1 MVFSFSNTKLLIFG
15 GFYFII
21 GKVQTAS
28 DMRNSINKFSAL
40 LFLLLGG
47 ANCTN
52 NTPKQQENVII
63 TPAPHLKKEVVVQLD
78 KINNKEAKLTI
89 ANYLDEP
96 ISTNMFV
103 IYTDILVLEFQANDT
118 IREMTCVAPPMRPIN
133 IREYDTILAPNAK
146 IETLSSMAVM
156 RECEEI
162 FKITEPNIKMRASI
176 RFRYVNREEEF
187 TQHSNWIIYK
197 NEGHYNPK

>member
-1 MVFSFSNTKLLIFG
+1 MK
-15 GFYFII
+15 
-21 GKVQTAS
+21 
-28 DMRNSINKFSAL
+28 NSINKFSAL

-103 IYTDILVLEFQANDT
+103 IDTDIFVLEFQANDT

-162 FKITEPNIKMRASI
+162 FKITEPNIKMRAAI
-176 RFRYVNREEEF
+176 WFKYVNRDEKF
-187 TQHSNWIIYK
+187 IQRSNWIIYK
-197 NEGHYNPK
+197 NEGHYTPK

>member
-1 MVFSFSNTKLLIFG
+1 MK
-15 GFYFII
+15 
-21 GKVQTAS
+21 
-28 DMRNSINKFSAL
+28 NSINKFSAL

-118 IREMTCVAPPMRPIN
+118 IRDMTCVAPPMRPVN

-162 FKITEPNIKMRASI
+162 FKITEPNIKMRAAI
-176 RFRYVNREEEF
+176 RFKYVNRDEKF
-187 TQHSNWIIYK
+187 IQRSNWIIYK
-197 NEGHYNPK
+197 NEGHYNPSKNKKEYPPAGASL

>member
-1 MVFSFSNTKLLIFG
+1 MK
-15 GFYFII
+15 
-21 GKVQTAS
+21 
-28 DMRNSINKFSAL
+28 NSINKFSAL

-162 FKITEPNIKMRASI
+162 FKITEPNIKMRAAI
-176 RFRYVNREEEF
+176 WFKYVNRDEKF
-187 TQHSNWIIYK
+187 IQRSNWIIYK
-197 NEGHYNPK
+197 NEGHYNPSKNKKEYQ

>member
-1 MVFSFSNTKLLIFG
+1 MK
-15 GFYFII
+15 
-21 GKVQTAS
+21 
-28 DMRNSINKFSAL
+28 NSINKFSAL

-162 FKITEPNIKMRASI
+162 FKITEPNIKMRAAI
-176 RFRYVNREEEF
+176 WFKYVNRDEKF
-187 TQHSNWIIYK
+187 IQRSNWIIYK
-197 NEGHYNPK
+197 NEGHYNPSKNKKEYE

>member
-1 MVFSFSNTKLLIFG
+1 MK
-15 GFYFII
+15 
-21 GKVQTAS
+21 
-28 DMRNSINKFSAL
+28 NSINKFSVF
-40 LFLLLGG
+40 LFLLLG
-47 ANCTN
+47 CTN
-52 NTPKQQENVII
+52 KTPKQQENVII

-103 IYTDILVLEFQANDT
+103 IGTDILVLEFQANDT
-118 IREMTCVAPPMRPIN
+118 IRDMTCVAPPMRPVN

-146 IETLSSMAVM
+146 IETLSSMTVM

-162 FKITEPNIKMRASI
+162 FKITEPNIKMRAAI
-176 RFRYVNREEEF
+176 WFKYVNRE
-187 TQHSNWIIYK
+187 YK
-197 NEGHYNPK
+197 RI

>member
-1 MVFSFSNTKLLIFG
+1 MK
-15 GFYFII
+15 
-21 GKVQTAS
+21 
-28 DMRNSINKFSAL
+28 NSINRFSAL

-52 NTPKQQENVII
+52 NTPKQHENVII

-96 ISTNMFV
+96 ISTNLVV
-103 IYTDILVLEFQANDT
+103 IYTVRLVLEFQANDT

-162 FKITEPNIKMRASI
+162 FKITEPNIKMRAAI
-176 RFRYVNREEEF
+176 WFKYVNRDEEF
-187 TQHSNWIIYK
+187 IQRSNWIIYK
-197 NEGHYNPK
+197 NEGHYNPSKNKKEYQ

>member
-1 MVFSFSNTKLLIFG
+1 MK
-15 GFYFII
+15 
-21 GKVQTAS
+21 
-28 DMRNSINKFSAL
+28 NSINKFSAL

-103 IYTDILVLEFQANDT
+103 IYTDLLVLEFQANDT

-162 FKITEPNIKMRASI
+162 FKITEPNIKMRAAI
-176 RFRYVNREEEF
+176 WFKYVNRDEKF
-187 TQHSNWIIYK
+187 IQRSNWIIYK
-197 NEGHYNPK
+197 NEGHYNSSKKEYK

>member
-1 MVFSFSNTKLLIFG
+1 MK
-15 GFYFII
+15 
-21 GKVQTAS
+21 
-28 DMRNSINKFSAL
+28 NSINKFSAL

-162 FKITEPNIKMRASI
+162 FKITEPNIKMRAAI
-176 RFRYVNREEEF
+176 WFKYVNRDEEYI
-187 TQHSNWIIYK
+187 QRSNWIIYK
-197 NEGHYNPK
+197 NEGHYNPSKNKKEYQ

>member
-1 MVFSFSNTKLLIFG
+1 MK
-15 GFYFII
+15 
-21 GKVQTAS
+21 
-28 DMRNSINKFSAL
+28 NSINKFSAL

-156 RECEEI
+156 SECEEI
-162 FKITEPNIKMRASI
+162 FKITEPNIKMRAAI
-176 RFRYVNREEEF
+176 WFKYVNRDEKF
-187 TQHSNWIIYK
+187 IQCSNWIIYK
-197 NEGHYNPK
+197 NEGYYNPK

>member
-1 MVFSFSNTKLLIFG
+1 MK
-15 GFYFII
+15 
-21 GKVQTAS
+21 
-28 DMRNSINKFSAL
+28 NSINKFSAL

-96 ISTNMFV
+96 ISTHMFV
-103 IYTDILVLEFQANDT
+103 IGTDILVLEFQANDT

>member
-1 MVFSFSNTKLLIFG
+1 MK
-15 GFYFII
+15 
-21 GKVQTAS
+21 
-28 DMRNSINKFSAL
+28 NSINKFSAL

-162 FKITEPNIKMRASI
+162 FKITAPNIKMRAAI
-176 RFRYVNREEEF
+176 WFKYVNRDEKF
-187 TQHSNWIIYK
+187 IQRSNWIIYK

>member
-1 MVFSFSNTKLLIFG
+1 M
-15 GFYFII
+15 
-21 GKVQTAS
+21 
-28 DMRNSINKFSAL
+28 NKFSVL
-40 LFLLLGG
+40 LFLLLGCT
-47 ANCTN
+47 NCTD

-63 TPAPHLKKEVVVQLD
+63 IPTPHLKKEVVVQLD

-103 IYTDILVLEFQANDT
+103 IGTDILVLEFQANDT
-118 IREMTCVAPPMRPIN
+118 IRGMTCLAPPMRPIN
-133 IREYDTILAPNAK
+133 IREYDTILVPNAK

-162 FKITEPNIKMRASI
+162 FKITEPNIKMRAAI
-176 RFRYVNREEEF
+176 WFKYVNRDEEF
-187 TQHSNWIIYK
+187 IQRSNWIIYK
-197 NEGHYNPK
+197 NEGHYNPSKNNKEYQ

>member
-1 MVFSFSNTKLLIFG
+1 MK
-15 GFYFII
+15 
-21 GKVQTAS
+21 
-28 DMRNSINKFSAL
+28 NSMNKFSVL

-89 ANYLDEP
+89 ANYLAEP

-133 IREYDTILAPNAK
+133 IREYDK
-146 IETLSSMAVM
+146 IG
-156 RECEEI
+156 
-162 FKITEPNIKMRASI
+162 RAH
-176 RFRYVNREEEF
+176 V
-187 TQHSNWIIYK
+187 
-197 NEGHYNPK
+197 

>member
-1 MVFSFSNTKLLIFG
+1 MK
-15 GFYFII
+15 
-21 GKVQTAS
+21 
-28 DMRNSINKFSAL
+28 NSINRFSAL

-162 FKITEPNIKMRASI
+162 FKITEPNIKMRAAI
-176 RFRYVNREEEF
+176 WFKYVNRDEEF
-187 TQHSNWIIYK
+187 IQRSNWIIYK
-197 NEGHYNPK
+197 NEGHYNPSKNKKEYQ

>member
-1 MVFSFSNTKLLIFG
+1 MK
-15 GFYFII
+15 
-21 GKVQTAS
+21 
-28 DMRNSINKFSAL
+28 NSINKFSAL

-162 FKITEPNIKMRASI
+162 FKITEPNIKMRAAI
-176 RFRYVNREEEF
+176 WFKYVNRDEKF
-187 TQHSNWIIYK
+187 ALSK
-197 NEGHYNPK
+197 KFFHYPSQPYI

>member
-1 MVFSFSNTKLLIFG
+1 MK
-15 GFYFII
+15 
-21 GKVQTAS
+21 
-28 DMRNSINKFSAL
+28 NSINRFSAL

-162 FKITEPNIKMRASI
+162 FKITEPNIKMRAAI
-176 RFRYVNREEEF
+176 WFKYVNRDEKF
-187 TQHSNWIIYK
+187 IQRSNWIIYK
-197 NEGHYNPK
+197 NEGHYNPSKNKKEYE

>member
-1 MVFSFSNTKLLIFG
+1 MK
-15 GFYFII
+15 
-21 GKVQTAS
+21 
-28 DMRNSINKFSAL
+28 NSINKFSAL

-118 IREMTCVAPPMRPIN
+118 IRERTCVAPPMRPIN

-162 FKITEPNIKMRASI
+162 FKITEPNIKMRAAI
-176 RFRYVNREEEF
+176 WFKYVNRDEKF
-187 TQHSNWIIYK
+187 IQRSNWIIYK
-197 NEGHYNPK
+197 NEGYYNPK

>member
-1 MVFSFSNTKLLIFG
+1 MK
-15 GFYFII
+15 
-21 GKVQTAS
+21 
-28 DMRNSINKFSAL
+28 NSINKFSAL

-162 FKITEPNIKMRASI
+162 FKITEPNIKMRAAI
-176 RFRYVNREEEF
+176 WCKYVNRDEKF
-187 TQHSNWIIYK
+187 IQRSNWIIYK

>member
-1 MVFSFSNTKLLIFG
+1 MK
-15 GFYFII
+15 
-21 GKVQTAS
+21 
-28 DMRNSINKFSAL
+28 NSINKFSAL

-103 IYTDILVLEFQANDT
+103 IDTDIFVLEFQANDT

-162 FKITEPNIKMRASI
+162 FKITEPNIKMRAAI
-176 RFRYVNREEEF
+176 WFKYVNRDEKF
-187 TQHSNWIIYK
+187 IQRSNWIIYK